1 MTQIFGI
8 HKINGLPDISS
19 TRDIYNI
26 PLIENL
32 PNSLSQINIQSTSS
46 VYITSNISGAKIFI
60 DGIEQTGFNTPA
72 MITDIPSGHHNFKL
86 SSHGHIDV
94 ESSMPLEPGNTYNI
108 FLTMGR
114 STSTSIL
121 SNSSD
126 LIFLLAIGILG
137 YLLIKNK

>member
-1 MTQIFGI
+1 MAQIFGI
-8 HKINGLPDISS
+8 HKINGLPDISP

-32 PNSLSQINIQSTSS
+32 PDSLSQINTQRTSS

-60 DGIEQTGFNTPA
+60 DGIEQTGFSTPS
-72 MITDIPSGHHNFKL
+72 MIMDIPSGHHNFKL
-86 SSHGHIDV
+86 SSPGHIDV
-94 ESSMPLEPGNTYNI
+94 ESSMPLEPGSTYNI
-108 FLTMGR
+108 FLTMGK

-126 LIFLLAIGILG
+126 LILLLAIGILG